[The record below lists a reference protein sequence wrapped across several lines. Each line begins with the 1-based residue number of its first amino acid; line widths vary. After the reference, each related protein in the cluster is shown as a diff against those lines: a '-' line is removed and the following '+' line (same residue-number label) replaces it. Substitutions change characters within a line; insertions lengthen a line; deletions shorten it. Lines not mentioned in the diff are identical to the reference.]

1 MKTKSTFQCQVCDEQ
16 FSNIT
21 DHMLHYMKAHDDGYK
36 EHADR
41 RRRAI
46 ACRGCAKELPANI
59 FHCESCGWK
68 LTTTKEEQ

>member
-1 MKTKSTFQCQVCDEQ
+1 MKTKATCQCQVCGEQ
-16 FSNIT
+16 FTNIT
-21 DHMLHYMKAHDDGYK
+21 DHMLHYMRAHDDGYK

>member
-1 MKTKSTFQCQVCDEQ
+1 MKTKSTCQCQVCGEQ
-16 FSNIT
+16 FKNIT
-21 DHMLHYMKAHDDGYK
+21 DHMLHYMRAHDDGYK

-59 FHCESCGWK
+59 FHCESCGLK

>member
-1 MKTKSTFQCQVCDEQ
+1 MKTKSTYQCQVCNEQ

-59 FHCESCGWK
+59 FHCESCGWE
-68 LTTTKEEQ
+68 LTTTEATK